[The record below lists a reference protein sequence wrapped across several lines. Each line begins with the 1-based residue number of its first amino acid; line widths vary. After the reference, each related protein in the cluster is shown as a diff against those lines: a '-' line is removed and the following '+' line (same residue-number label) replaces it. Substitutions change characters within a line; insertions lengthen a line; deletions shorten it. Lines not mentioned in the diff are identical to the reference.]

1 MSEEEE
7 PKKKKS
13 GIVKI
18 LIFAVLG
25 LGMMGA
31 GLGVGYFLF
40 GTATNSPEQ
49 IAAEIIERN
58 RAPVPEVA
66 EVETEKIAG
75 ASIREQVSKDSIK
88 SEVFETLYYE
98 LPGTLTTNLKDS
110 HRFLQIGI
118 GLSTRYDQAILE
130 NVESNLPA
138 VRAAIL
144 ATLSDY
150 SEADV
155 VGREARSV
163 MAEDLKV
170 TINATLEELEGF
182 GGVEAVLLTSFV
194 MQ

>member
-13 GIVKI
+13 GVGKI
-18 LIFAVLG
+18 LIFAVVG
-25 LGMMGA
+25 LVMMGA
-31 GLGVGYFLF
+31 GLGVGYFMF

-49 IAAEIIERN
+49 IAAQIIEKN
-58 RAPVPEVA
+58 KGPIPEVV
-66 EVETEKIAG
+66 EEETEETADGGPPEK
-75 ASIREQVSKDSIK
+75 VSKDSLK

-98 LPGTLTTNLKDS
+98 LPGSLTTNLKDS
-110 HRFLQIGI
+110 RRFLQIGV
-118 GLSTRYDQAILE
+118 GLSTQYDEAILE

-138 VRAAIL
+138 IRAAIL

-150 SEADV
+150 GEEDV
-155 VGREARSV
+155 VGREARTALSD
-163 MAEDLKV
+163 DLKA

-182 GGVEAVLLTSFV
+182 GGVEGVLLTSFV

>member
-13 GIVKI
+13 GVVKI
-18 LIFAVLG
+18 LIFAVIG
-25 LGMMGA
+25 LVMMGA
-31 GLGVGYFLF
+31 GLGVGYFMF
-40 GTATNSPEQ
+40 GTAANSPEQ
-49 IAAEIIERN
+49 IAAEIIEKN
-58 RAPVPEVA
+58 REPVPEAA
-66 EVETEKIAG
+66 EVETEGTEDG
-75 ASIREQVSKDSIK
+75 AVPQKVAKDSLK

-110 HRFLQIGI
+110 RRFLQIGV
-118 GLSTRYDQAILE
+118 GLSTQYDQAILQ
-130 NVESNLPA
+130 NVESNLLA

-155 VGREARSV
+155 VGREARN
-163 MAEDLKV
+163 ALADDLKA

-182 GGVEAVLLTSFV
+182 GGVEGVLLTSFV

>member
-13 GIVKI
+13 GVGKI
-18 LIFAVLG
+18 LIFAVVG
-25 LGMMGA
+25 LVMMGA
-31 GLGVGYFLF
+31 GLGVGYFMF

-49 IAAEIIERN
+49 IAAQIIEKN
-58 RAPVPEVA
+58 KGPIPEVA
-66 EVETEKIAG
+66 EEETAETADGGPPEK
-75 ASIREQVSKDSIK
+75 VSKDSLK

-98 LPGTLTTNLKDS
+98 LPGSLTTNLKDS
-110 HRFLQIGI
+110 RRFLQIGV
-118 GLSTRYDQAILE
+118 GLSTQYDEAILE

-138 VRAAIL
+138 IRAAIL

-150 SEADV
+150 GEEDV
-155 VGREARSV
+155 VGREARTALSD
-163 MAEDLKV
+163 DLKA

-182 GGVEAVLLTSFV
+182 GGVEGVLLTSFV

>member
-25 LGMMGA
+25 LGMMGG

-40 GTATNSPEQ
+40 GTATDSPEQ
-49 IAAEIIERN
+49 IAAEIIDRN

-66 EVETEKIAG
+66 EVETEEIAG
-75 ASIREQVSKDSIK
+75 ASIPEQVSKDSIK
-88 SEVFETLYYE
+88 SEVFETVYYE

-110 HRFLQIGI
+110 RRFLQIGI
-118 GLSTRYDQAILE
+118 GLSTRYDQAILQ

-163 MAEDLKV
+163 LAEDLKV

-182 GGVEAVLLTSFV
+182 GGVEGVLLTSFV

>member
-49 IAAEIIERN
+49 IAAEIIDRN

-66 EVETEKIAG
+66 EVETEEIAG
-75 ASIREQVSKDSIK
+75 ASIPEQVSKDSIK
-88 SEVFETLYYE
+88 SEVFETVYYE

-110 HRFLQIGI
+110 RRFLQIGI
-118 GLSTRYDQAILE
+118 GLSTRYDQAILQ

-155 VGREARSV
+155 IGREARSV
-163 MAEDLKV
+163 LAEDLKV

-182 GGVEAVLLTSFV
+182 GGVEGVLLTSFV

>member
-110 HRFLQIGI
+110 RRFLQIGI

-155 VGREARSV
+155 IGREARSV

>member
-13 GIVKI
+13 GVGMI
-18 LIFAVLG
+18 LIFAVVG
-25 LGMMGA
+25 LVMMGA
-31 GLGVGYFLF
+31 GLGVGYFMF

-49 IAAEIIERN
+49 IAAQIIEKN
-58 RAPVPEVA
+58 KGPIPEVV
-66 EVETEKIAG
+66 EEETEETADGGPPEK
-75 ASIREQVSKDSIK
+75 VSKDSLK

-98 LPGTLTTNLKDS
+98 LPGSLTTNLKDS
-110 HRFLQIGI
+110 RRFLQIGV
-118 GLSTRYDQAILE
+118 GLSTQYDEAILE

-138 VRAAIL
+138 IRAAIL

-150 SEADV
+150 GEEDV
-155 VGREARSV
+155 VGREARTALSD
-163 MAEDLKV
+163 DLKA

-182 GGVEAVLLTSFV
+182 GGVEGVLLTSFV

>member
-13 GIVKI
+13 VIVKI

-110 HRFLQIGI
+110 RRFLQIGI

-182 GGVEAVLLTSFV
+182 GGVEGVLLTSFV

>member
-25 LGMMGA
+25 LVMMGA
-31 GLGVGYFLF
+31 GLGVGYVLF
-40 GTATNSPEQ
+40 GTASNSPEQ

-58 RAPVPEVA
+58 RAPAAEIA
-66 EVETEKIAG
+66 EVETEEAAG
-75 ASIREQVSKDSIK
+75 DGPPQQVSKDSIK

-110 HRFLQIGI
+110 RRFLQIGI
-118 GLSTRYDQAILE
+118 GLSTRYDQAILQ

-150 SEADV
+150 TETDV
-155 VGREARSV
+155 VGREARSIL
-163 MAEDLKV
+163 AEDLKEA
-170 TINATLEELEGF
+170 INATLEELEGF
-182 GGVEAVLLTSFV
+182 GGVEGVLLTSFV

>member
-49 IAAEIIERN
+49 IAAEIIDRS

-66 EVETEKIAG
+66 EVETEEIAG
-75 ASIREQVSKDSIK
+75 ASIPEQVSKDSIK
-88 SEVFETLYYE
+88 SEVFETVYYE

-110 HRFLQIGI
+110 RRFLQIGI
-118 GLSTRYDQAILE
+118 GLSTRYDQAILQ

-163 MAEDLKV
+163 LAEDLKV

-182 GGVEAVLLTSFV
+182 GGVEGVLLTSFV

>member
-49 IAAEIIERN
+49 IAAEIIDRN

-66 EVETEKIAG
+66 EVETEEIVG
-75 ASIREQVSKDSIK
+75 ASIPEQVSKDSIK
-88 SEVFETLYYE
+88 SEVFETVYYE

-110 HRFLQIGI
+110 RRFLQIGI
-118 GLSTRYDQAILE
+118 GLSTRYDQAILQ

-155 VGREARSV
+155 IGREARSV
-163 MAEDLKV
+163 LAEDLKV

-182 GGVEAVLLTSFV
+182 GGVEGVLLTSFV

>member
-13 GIVKI
+13 GVVKI
-18 LIFAVLG
+18 LTFAVIG
-25 LGMMGA
+25 LVMMGA
-31 GLGVGYFLF
+31 GLGVGYFMF
-40 GTATNSPEQ
+40 GTAANSPEQ
-49 IAAEIIERN
+49 IAAEIIEKN
-58 RAPVPEVA
+58 REPVPEAA
-66 EVETEKIAG
+66 EVEAEGTDG
-75 ASIREQVSKDSIK
+75 AAVPQKVTKDSLK

-110 HRFLQIGI
+110 RRFLQIGV
-118 GLSTRYDQAILE
+118 GLSTQYDQAILQ
-130 NVESNLPA
+130 NVESNLLA

-155 VGREARSV
+155 VGREARN
-163 MAEDLKV
+163 ALADDLKA

-182 GGVEAVLLTSFV
+182 GGVEGVLLTSFV

>member
-13 GIVKI
+13 GVGKI
-18 LIFAVLG
+18 LIFAVVG
-25 LGMMGA
+25 LVMMGA
-31 GLGVGYFLF
+31 GLGVGYFMF

-49 IAAEIIERN
+49 IAAQIIEKN
-58 RAPVPEVA
+58 KGPIPEVA
-66 EVETEKIAG
+66 EEETEETADGGPPEK
-75 ASIREQVSKDSIK
+75 VSKDSLK

-98 LPGTLTTNLKDS
+98 LPGSLTTNLKDS
-110 HRFLQIGI
+110 RRFLQIGVGI
-118 GLSTRYDQAILE
+118 STQYDEAILE

-138 VRAAIL
+138 IRAAIL

-150 SEADV
+150 GEEDV
-155 VGREARSV
+155 VGREARTALSD
-163 MAEDLKV
+163 DLKA

-182 GGVEAVLLTSFV
+182 GGVEGVLLTSFV

>member
-13 GIVKI
+13 GVGKI
-18 LIFAVLG
+18 LIFAVVG
-25 LGMMGA
+25 LVMMGA
-31 GLGVGYFLF
+31 GLGVGYFMF

-49 IAAEIIERN
+49 IAAQIIEKN
-58 RAPVPEVA
+58 KGPIPEVA
-66 EVETEKIAG
+66 EEETEETADGGPPEKVA
-75 ASIREQVSKDSIK
+75 KDSLK

-98 LPGTLTTNLKDS
+98 LPGNLTTNMKDS
-110 HRFLQIGI
+110 RWFLQIGV
-118 GLSTRYDQAILE
+118 GLSTQYDEAILE

-138 VRAAIL
+138 IRAAIL

-150 SEADV
+150 SEEDV
-155 VGREARSV
+155 VGREART
-163 MAEDLKV
+163 ALLEDLKA

-182 GGVEAVLLTSFV
+182 GGVEGVLLTSFV

>member
-25 LGMMGA
+25 LVMMGA
-31 GLGVGYFLF
+31 GLGVGYVLF
-40 GTATNSPEQ
+40 GTASNSPEQ

-58 RAPVPEVA
+58 RAPAADVA
-66 EVETEKIAG
+66 EVETEETAG
-75 ASIREQVSKDSIK
+75 DGTPQPVSKDSIK
-88 SEVFETLYYE
+88 NEVFETLYYE

-110 HRFLQIGI
+110 RRFLQIGV
-118 GLSTRYDQAILE
+118 GLSTRYDQAILQ

-150 SEADV
+150 TETDV
-155 VGREARSV
+155 VGREARNIL
-163 MAEDLKV
+163 AEDLKEA
-170 TINATLEELEGF
+170 INATLEELEGF
-182 GGVEAVLLTSFV
+182 GGVEGVLLTSFV

>member
-25 LGMMGA
+25 LVMMGA
-31 GLGVGYFLF
+31 GLGVGYVLF
-40 GTATNSPEQ
+40 GTASNSPEQ

-58 RAPVPEVA
+58 RAPAAEVA
-66 EVETEKIAG
+66 EVETEEATG
-75 ASIREQVSKDSIK
+75 DGPPQQVSKDSIK

-110 HRFLQIGI
+110 RRFLQIGI
-118 GLSTRYDQAILE
+118 GLSTRYDQAILQ

-150 SEADV
+150 TETDV
-155 VGREARSV
+155 VGREARSIL
-163 MAEDLKV
+163 AEDLKEA
-170 TINATLEELEGF
+170 INATLEELEGF
-182 GGVEAVLLTSFV
+182 GGVEGVLLTSFV

>member
-25 LGMMGA
+25 LVMMGA
-31 GLGVGYFLF
+31 GLGVGYVLF
-40 GTATNSPEQ
+40 GTASNSPEQ

-58 RAPVPEVA
+58 RAPAAEVA
-66 EVETEKIAG
+66 EVETEEATRP
-75 ASIREQVSKDSIK
+75 ARQPVSKDSIK

-110 HRFLQIGI
+110 RRFLQIGV
-118 GLSTRYDQAILE
+118 GLSTRYDQAILQ

-150 SEADV
+150 TEADV
-155 VGREARSV
+155 VGREARNIL
-163 MAEDLKV
+163 AEDLKEA
-170 TINATLEELEGF
+170 INATLEELEGF
-182 GGVEAVLLTSFV
+182 GGVEGVLLTSFV

>member
-25 LGMMGA
+25 LVMMGA
-31 GLGVGYFLF
+31 GLGVGYVLF
-40 GTATNSPEQ
+40 GTASNSPEQ

-58 RAPVPEVA
+58 RAPAAEVA
-66 EVETEKIAG
+66 EVETEETAG
-75 ASIREQVSKDSIK
+75 DGPPQQVSKDSIK

-110 HRFLQIGI
+110 RRFLQIGI
-118 GLSTRYDQAILE
+118 GLSTRYDQAILQ

-150 SEADV
+150 TETDV
-155 VGREARSV
+155 VGREARSIL
-163 MAEDLKV
+163 AEDLKEA
-170 TINATLEELEGF
+170 INATLEELEGF
-182 GGVEAVLLTSFV
+182 GGVEGVLLTSFV

>member
-13 GIVKI
+13 GVGKI
-18 LIFAVLG
+18 LIFAVVG
-25 LGMMGA
+25 LVMMGA
-31 GLGVGYFLF
+31 GLGVGYFMF

-49 IAAEIIERN
+49 IAAQIIEKN
-58 RAPVPEVA
+58 KGPIPEVV
-66 EVETEKIAG
+66 EEETEETADG
-75 ASIREQVSKDSIK
+75 APPEKVSKDSLK

-98 LPGTLTTNLKDS
+98 LPGSLTTNLKDS
-110 HRFLQIGI
+110 RRFLQIGV
-118 GLSTRYDQAILE
+118 GLSTQYDEAILE

-138 VRAAIL
+138 IRAAIL

-150 SEADV
+150 GEEDV
-155 VGREARSV
+155 VGREARTALSD
-163 MAEDLKV
+163 DLKA

-182 GGVEAVLLTSFV
+182 GGVEGVLLTSFV

>member
-13 GIVKI
+13 GVGKI
-18 LIFAVLG
+18 LIFAVVG
-25 LGMMGA
+25 LVMMGA
-31 GLGVGYFLF
+31 GLGVGYFMF

-49 IAAEIIERN
+49 IAAQIIEKN
-58 RAPVPEVA
+58 KGPIPEVA
-66 EVETEKIAG
+66 EEETEETADGGPPEK
-75 ASIREQVSKDSIK
+75 VSKDSLK

-98 LPGTLTTNLKDS
+98 LPGNLTTNLKDS
-110 HRFLQIGI
+110 RRFLQIGV
-118 GLSTRYDQAILE
+118 GLSTQYDEAILE

-138 VRAAIL
+138 IRAAIL

-150 SEADV
+150 SEEDV
-155 VGREARSV
+155 VGREARTALS
-163 MAEDLKV
+163 EDLKA

-182 GGVEAVLLTSFV
+182 GGVEGVLLTSFV

>member
-49 IAAEIIERN
+49 IAAEIIDRS

-66 EVETEKIAG
+66 EVETEEIAG
-75 ASIREQVSKDSIK
+75 ASIPEQVSKDSIK
-88 SEVFETLYYE
+88 SEVFETVYYE

-110 HRFLQIGI
+110 RRFLQIGI
-118 GLSTRYDQAILE
+118 GLSTRYDQAILQ

-182 GGVEAVLLTSFV
+182 GGVEGVLLTSFV

>member
-13 GIVKI
+13 GVGKI
-18 LIFAVLG
+18 LIFAVVG
-25 LGMMGA
+25 LVMMGA
-31 GLGVGYFLF
+31 GLGVGYFMF

-49 IAAEIIERN
+49 IAAQIIEKN
-58 RAPVPEVA
+58 KGPIPEVA
-66 EVETEKIAG
+66 EEETEETADGGPPEK
-75 ASIREQVSKDSIK
+75 VSKDSLK

-98 LPGTLTTNLKDS
+98 LPGSLTTNLKDS
-110 HRFLQIGI
+110 RRFLQIGV
-118 GLSTRYDQAILE
+118 GLSTQYDEAILE

-138 VRAAIL
+138 IRAAIL

-150 SEADV
+150 SEEDV
-155 VGREARSV
+155 VGREART
-163 MAEDLKV
+163 ALLEDLKA

-182 GGVEAVLLTSFV
+182 GGVEGVLLTSFV

>member
-1 MSEEEE
+1 MPEEEE

-18 LIFAVLG
+18 LLFAVLG

-49 IAAEIIERN
+49 IAAEIIDRN

-66 EVETEKIAG
+66 EVETEEIAG
-75 ASIREQVSKDSIK
+75 ASIPEQVSKDSIK
-88 SEVFETLYYE
+88 SEVFETVYYE

-110 HRFLQIGI
+110 RRFLQIGI
-118 GLSTRYDQAILE
+118 GLSTRYDQAILQ

-163 MAEDLKV
+163 LAEDLKV

-182 GGVEAVLLTSFV
+182 GGVEGVLLTSFV

>member
-13 GIVKI
+13 GVVKI
-18 LIFAVLG
+18 LIFAVIG
-25 LGMMGA
+25 LVMMGA

-40 GTATNSPEQ
+40 GTAANSPEQ
-49 IAAEIIERN
+49 IAAEIIEKN
-58 RAPVPEVA
+58 REPVPEVA
-66 EVETEKIAG
+66 EVETEGTDDAAVPQKVA
-75 ASIREQVSKDSIK
+75 KDSIK

-110 HRFLQIGI
+110 RRFLQIGV
-118 GLSTRYDQAILE
+118 GLSTQYDQAILQ

-150 SEADV
+150 GEADV
-155 VGREARSV
+155 VGREARNALS
-163 MAEDLKV
+163 EDLKA
-170 TINATLEELEGF
+170 TINATLEQLEGF
-182 GGVEAVLLTSFV
+182 GGVEGVLLTSFV

>member
-13 GIVKI
+13 GVGKI
-18 LIFAVLG
+18 LIFAVVG
-25 LGMMGA
+25 LVMMGA
-31 GLGVGYFLF
+31 GLGVGYFMF

-49 IAAEIIERN
+49 IAAQIIEKN
-58 RAPVPEVA
+58 KGPIPEVA
-66 EVETEKIAG
+66 EEETEETADGGPPEKVA
-75 ASIREQVSKDSIK
+75 KDSLK

-98 LPGTLTTNLKDS
+98 LPGSLTTNLKDS
-110 HRFLQIGI
+110 RRFLQIGV
-118 GLSTRYDQAILE
+118 GLSTQYDEAILE

-138 VRAAIL
+138 IRAAIL

-150 SEADV
+150 SEEDV
-155 VGREARSV
+155 VGREARTALS
-163 MAEDLKV
+163 EDLKA

-182 GGVEAVLLTSFV
+182 GGVEGVLLTSFV